1 MSTSP
6 RLKSGWA
13 ILLFLFLLSTPLKNS
28 AYSEFII
35 RVLVLNDVKANF
47 RADAFKSLYI
57 KGVPTQQRRVHSIK
71 IIHSK
76 GQTKYSTD
84 NTNGKVF
91 ILPKNFNLIIKNND
105 NRGVWLGKRRYA
117 GELRVSIKNNKLQ
130 VINHIEIDNY
140 LRSVVGSEMPKEFPL
155 AALQAQAVASRTY
168 VVQILDKK
176 RDFDVK
182 ATEDSQVY
190 LGLESETPITRK
202 AVRSTKS
209 LVMIY
214 QDKLINAVFH
224 SSSGGRTEASGNVW
238 KYQFPY
244 LISVVDYDQNNPK
257 YKWSKEIS
265 SSKLEDIFNE
275 LGGLNSIQ
283 IIKKS
288 KSNRVLK
295 VLIYGPKGKKVISGK
310 TLRKNLNLKST
321 KFDLELVLSD
331 VSDKKEIYE
340 TDYYINDYSLS
351 LTKDLDKE
359 FIPQRLPPIRNKYF
373 LSVKGLGAGHGVGM
387 SQWGARHMADKGAT
401 FRKILRH
408 YYRGVKINS
417 YY

>member
-6 RLKSGWA
+6 RWKSGWV
-13 ILLFLFLLSTPLKNS
+13 LFLFLFLFSTPLKNS
-28 AYSEFII
+28 AYTESII
-35 RVLVLNDVKANF
+35 RVLILNDVKASI

-57 KGVPTQQRRVHSIK
+57 KGVPIQKRRIKSIK

-76 GQTKYSTD
+76 GQSKYSID
-84 NTNGKVF
+84 NTNEKVF
-91 ILPKNFNLIIKNND
+91 TLPENFNLIIKNND
-105 NRGVWLGKRRYA
+105 NRGIWLKNRRYA

-130 VINHIEIDNY
+130 VINHIEIDKY
-140 LRSVVGSEMPKEFPL
+140 LESVVGSEMPKEFPL

-168 VVQILDKK
+168 AMQLIDKK
-176 RDFDVK
+176 KNFDVK

-209 LVMIY
+209 LVMLY

-244 LISVVDYDQNNPK
+244 LISVIDYDQKSPK
-257 YKWSKEIS
+257 YIWSKKFS
-265 SSKLEDIFNE
+265 SSILDDIFNK

-295 VLIYGPKGKKVISGK
+295 LLIYGPKGKEIISGK
-310 TLRKNLNLKST
+310 TFRKNLDLQST
-321 KFDLELVLSD
+321 KFELDLID
-331 VSDKKEIYE
+331 VSNGKEIYE
-340 TDYYINDYSLS
+340 TDLS
-351 LTKDLDKE
+351 FNLDKDLDEDLK
-359 FIPQRLPPIRNKYF
+359 PQPLPLMVNDYV

-387 SQWGARHMADKGAT
+387 SQWGAKSMAEKGAS

-408 YYRGVKINS
+408 YYRGVKISS

>member
-1 MSTSP
+1 M
-6 RLKSGWA
+6 SGWA
-13 ILLFLFLLSTPLKNS
+13 IFLFLFLLTTPLGNS
-28 AYSEFII
+28 AYNELII
-35 RVLVLNDVKANF
+35 RVLILNDVKATF

-57 KGVPTQQRRVHSIK
+57 KGVPTSQRRVKSIK

-76 GQTKYSTD
+76 GQTKYSIK

-91 ILPKNFNLIIKNND
+91 ILPKEFNLIIKNND

-117 GELRVSIKNNKLQ
+117 GELRVSIKNDKLQ
-130 VINHIEIDNY
+130 VINHIEIDKY

-168 VVQILDKK
+168 AMQLLNKK
-176 RDFDVK
+176 KDFDIK

-214 QDKLINAVFH
+214 QGKLINAVFH

-244 LISVVDYDQNNPK
+244 LISVIDYDQNSPK
-257 YKWSKEIS
+257 YKWSREIPS
-265 SSKLEDIFNE
+265 AKLDDIFNE
-275 LGGLNSIQ
+275 LGGINSIK
-283 IIKKS
+283 IIKKT

-295 VLIYGPKGKKVISGK
+295 VLIYGPKGKKIFDGK

-321 KFDLELVLSD
+321 KFDLDLVLRD
-331 VSDKKEIYE
+331 VSNEREIYE
-340 TDYYINDYSLS
+340 TDYYINDPSLG
-351 LTKDLDKE
+351 LDKE
-359 FIPQRLPPIRNKYF
+359 LDQEFTPQALPPITNEYF
-373 LSVKGLGAGHGVGM
+373 LLIKGLGAGHGVGM
-387 SQWGARHMADKGAT
+387 SQWGAKNMADKGAS

-408 YYRGVKINS
+408 YYRGVSINS

>member
-1 MSTSP
+1 MP
-6 RLKSGWA
+6 GWT
-13 ILLFLFLLSTPLKNS
+13 ILLFLFLISTPLRNS
-28 AYSEFII
+28 AYNEFII
-35 RVLVLNDVKANF
+35 RVLLLHDVKASF

-57 KGVPTQQRRVHSIK
+57 KGVPNQLRKIKSIK
-71 IIHSK
+71 IIHSN

-84 NTNGKVF
+84 NTNGKLF
-91 ILPKNFNLIIKNND
+91 LLPKDFNLIIKNND

-117 GELRVSIKNNKLQ
+117 GELRVSMKNNKLQ
-130 VINHIEIDNY
+130 VINHLEIDKY

-168 VVQILDKK
+168 AMQLLNKK

-182 ATEDSQVY
+182 ATQDSQVY

-202 AVRSTKS
+202 AVRSTKT
-209 LVMIY
+209 LVLTY
-214 QDKLINAVFH
+214 QDKLINSVFH

-244 LISVVDYDQNNPK
+244 LISVVDYDQNSPK
-257 YKWSKEIS
+257 YRWSKEIS
-265 SSKLEDIFNE
+265 SAKLDDIFNE

-283 IIKKS
+283 VISKS
-288 KSNRVLK
+288 ESNRVLK
-295 VLIYGPKGKKVISGK
+295 VLIYGPKGKKLISGK
-310 TLRKNLNLKST
+310 TLRKNLDLKST
-321 KFDLELVLSD
+321 KFDLDLGIGD
-331 VSDKKEIYE
+331 AHNKKEIN
-340 TDYYINDYSLS
+340 YYINNSYISLNE
-351 LTKDLDKE
+351 DLGKG
-359 FIPQRLPPIRNKYF
+359 FISPKLPPIRNEYV
-373 LSVKGLGAGHGVGM
+373 LSVRGLGAGHGVGM
-387 SQWGARHMADKGAT
+387 SQWGAKAMADKGAS